1 MIGQGKFGTVWKA
14 IYNKE
19 TVAVK
24 IFDIHHKSSW
34 QNEKHI
40 NSLDS
45 TPHQDILPFIDS
57 LTRGTGYN
65 SQFFI
70 ITQYFPLGSLNQFLC
85 HNTLSF
91 EQAWN
96 MMHSVSSGLSHLH
109 STSYSNSDGL
119 ILEKYAVVHR
129 DVKTSNVLVKDECGH
144 CVLGDLGLALILDPS
159 FDDHQLANSGQV
171 GTYRYMSPEALDA
184 RVNLRDIESFKQ
196 IDAYALTYV
205 LWEVCTRLK
214 IEGSM
219 NLTHIGT
226 CTYASIHAV

>member
-1 MIGQGKFGTVWKA
+1 MIIVLFYYHNRYKRGRHSHQIDLRGSPPTSPLPPDPEIFPLSFLQMIGQGKFGTVWKA

-57 LTRGTGYN
+57 LTRETGYN

-96 MMHSVSSGLSHLH
+96 MMYSVSSGLTHLH
-109 STSYSNSDGL
+109 STSYSNSEGL

-171 GTYRYMSPEALDA
+171 
-184 RVNLRDIESFKQ
+184 N
-196 IDAYALTYV
+196 
-205 LWEVCTRLK
+205 
-214 IEGSM
+214 
-219 NLTHIGT
+219 
-226 CTYASIHAV
+226 